1 MRTSLGISAGNE
13 VVCSALVATA
23 ANGAQSFDYRVV
35 SVDAAHSD
43 IGDLVASSIDLMTTQ
58 LPVTPPGHDAA
69 WPTHS
74 TGVRRTGEHDTAP
87 PAPAA
92 PPTSVA
98 VAYRS
103 KEQAQVIRAA
113 IGKRRELELVH
124 EANAALIYLRHTGL
138 TDRYGTVALVDLGAT
153 GMSVTVAEQADDTV
167 LHSQRTHAISGI
179 AIDELIYH
187 HLVDL
192 HFARRGTRPNRA
204 MLVNR
209 GRAAKEHLSV
219 APAVT
224 IDHVAGLPLK
234 LTRADFEVLIG
245 SLLADTAAY
254 VAAAFARS
262 PRAPE
267 AVALVGG
274 GANIPALAQILGRKL
289 DIPVITVDDPEAVIA
304 KGAALVAD
312 AAQPTAV
319 PIGQIGTESSAS
331 TFTKVAGVLACAV
344 VVVGL
349 IIGYGVKTLAPT
361 AENEVSPAGTTSS
374 ARVPATPANGPTT
387 PTPGSADPNATR
399 PPTSATAEGAGPEI
413 APTPGTTTSEN
424 TTPGTTTP
432 DATAPGITDSATPST
447 PPTLRPD
454 PNLPPIPFPELLG
467 PLLEQHVPD
476 QESDQQESD
485 QQESGRQE
493 PAAPE
498 SSAPP
503 TTTPGSTQSPARTRL
518 PFPPADSGSA
528 AGDSTTTGRPA
539 G

>member
-23 ANGAQSFDYRVV
+23 ANGAKSFDYRVV
-35 SVDAAHSD
+35 SADAAHSD

-69 WPTHS
+69 WPTRS
-74 TGVRRTGEHDTAP
+74 TGVRRAGEHDTAT
-87 PAPAA
+87 PAPAQ

-103 KEQAQVIRAA
+103 KEQAQVIRSA
-113 IGKRRELELVH
+113 IGRRRELELVP
-124 EANAALIYLRHTGL
+124 EAKAALIYLRHTGL
-138 TDRYGTVALVDLGAT
+138 TDRYDTIALVDLGAT

-167 LHSQRTHAISGI
+167 LHSQRTHAISGT

-204 MLVNR
+204 MLINR

-224 IDHVAGLPLK
+224 IDHVAGRPLK

-245 SLLADTAAY
+245 GLLADTAAY

-262 PRAPE
+262 ARAPE

-274 GANIPALAQILGRKL
+274 GANIPSLAHTLGRKL
-289 DIPVITVDDPEAVIA
+289 ELPVITVDDPEAVIA

-312 AAQPTAV
+312 AAQPTAAPV
-319 PIGQIGTESSAS
+319 GQIGTESSAS

-349 IIGYGVKTLAPT
+349 IIGYGIKTLVPT
-361 AENEVSPAGTTSS
+361 ADNEVSPAGTTSS
-374 ARVPATPANGPTT
+374 ARLPATPTTTAT
-387 PTPGSADPNATR
+387 PTLAEPNATR
-399 PPTSATAEGAGPEI
+399 PPTGATAVGP
-413 APTPGTTTSEN
+413 APGVVPESP
-424 TTPGTTTP
+424 TTPQTTTP
-432 DATAPGITDSATPST
+432 DAITPDPTGSLVPST

-467 PLLEQHVPD
+467 DLL
-476 QESDQQESD
+476 DQQAPEQGPAS
-485 QQESGRQE
+485 QE
-493 PAAPE
+493 PERQGPTT
-498 SSAPP
+498 PP
-503 TTTPGSTQSPARTRL
+503 TITSPAPSTPPQSPARTRF
-518 PFPPADSGSA
+518 PFPPAESGSA
-528 AGDSTTTGRPA
+528 ADSSTGEQRIA
-539 G
+539 

>member
-23 ANGAQSFDYRVV
+23 AHGAQSFDYRVV
-35 SVDAAHSD
+35 SADAAHSD

-58 LPVTPPGHDAA
+58 LPVSPPGHDAA
-69 WPTHS
+69 WPTRS

-103 KEQAQVIRAA
+103 KEQAQVIRSA

-124 EANAALIYLRHTGL
+124 ESNAALIYLRHTGL
-138 TDRYGTVALVDLGAT
+138 TDRYATIALVDLGAT
-153 GMSVTVAEQADDTV
+153 GMSVTVAVQADDTV
-167 LHSQRTHAISGI
+167 LHSQRTHAISGT

-187 HLVDL
+187 HLVDQ
-192 HFARRGTRPNRA
+192 HFVRRGTRPNRA
-204 MLVNR
+204 MLINR

-224 IDHVAGLPLK
+224 IDHVAGRPLK

-245 SLLADTAAY
+245 GLLTETATY
-254 VAAAFARS
+254 VAKAFARS

-274 GANIPALAQILGRKL
+274 GANIPALAQTLGRKL

-312 AAQPTAV
+312 AAQPTSV
-319 PIGQIGTESSAS
+319 PVGQLGTESSVS

-361 AENEVSPAGTTSS
+361 AENEVSPAGATSS
-374 ARVPATPANGPTT
+374 ARVPAAPTNGPVT
-387 PTPGSADPNATR
+387 PTPDPAEPNTTR
-399 PPTSATAEGAGPEI
+399 PPTSAAEPEPENYPAPGPTE
-413 APTPGTTTSEN
+413 SE
-424 TTPGTTTP
+424 TTTTP
-432 DATAPGITDSATPST
+432 DTTTPEPIRPNATDTAAPST

-467 PLLEQHVPD
+467 PLLEQ
-476 QESDQQESD
+476 
-485 QQESGRQE
+485 QE
-493 PAAPE
+493 PEQDSEPGLPLEQPE
-498 SSAPP
+498 SSAP
-503 TTTPGSTQSPARTRL
+503 TTIAPGATQAPARTRL
-518 PFPPADSGSA
+518 PFSPADSGSA
-528 AGDSTTTGRPA
+528 ADDSTA
-539 G
+539 EE

>member
-35 SVDAAHSD
+35 SADAAHSD

-58 LPVTPPGHDAA
+58 LPVTPPGHDAS

-74 TGVRRTGEHDTAP
+74 TGVRRAGEDDATGHT
-87 PAPAA
+87 PAA

-103 KEQAQVIRAA
+103 REQAQVIRSA
-113 IGKRRELELVH
+113 IGKRRELQLVQ
-124 EANAALIYLRHTGL
+124 EAEAALIYLRHTGL
-138 TDRYGTVALVDLGAT
+138 TDRYDTIALVDLGAT

-204 MLVNR
+204 MLINR

-224 IDHVAGLPLK
+224 IDHVAGRPLK
-234 LTRADFEVLIG
+234 LTRADFEVIIG
-245 SLLADTAAY
+245 GLLADTAAY
-254 VAAAFARS
+254 VASAFARS
-262 PRAPE
+262 PKAPE

-274 GANIPALAQILGRKL
+274 GANIPALAQTLGRKL
-289 DIPVITVDDPEAVIA
+289 DMPVITVDDPEAVIA

-312 AAQPTAV
+312 AAQPT
-319 PIGQIGTESSAS
+319 PIATGQVGTDSSAG

-349 IIGYGVKTLAPT
+349 IIGYGVKTFAPT
-361 AENEVSPAGTTSS
+361 TDNEVSPAGTTSG
-374 ARVPATPANGPTT
+374 ARLPATTT
-387 PTPGSADPNATR
+387 GAPTPRVAEPNATR
-399 PPTSATAEGAGPEI
+399 PPTSATAAGP
-413 APTPGTTTSEN
+413 APERDTAPGTTQ
-424 TTPGTTTP
+424 PVLITP
-432 DATAPGITDSATPST
+432 DAIEPQTTDAAAPTT

-467 PLLEQHVPD
+467 PLL
-476 QESDQQESD
+476 DQQEPEQD
-485 QQESGRQE
+485 SGHQGPGLPLE
-493 PAAPE
+493 GP
-498 SSAPP
+498 S
-503 TTTPGSTQSPARTRL
+503 TTTSPGATQSPARTRL
-518 PFPPADSGSA
+518 PLPPADSGSSA
-528 AGDSTTTGRPA
+528 SDDSTTA
-539 G
+539 